1 MASKAQRIQYLT
13 IGLCEGFVD
22 MLWLQ
27 EYKFKKKNK
36 TFITMSDNVKNT
48 CKEINTF
55 LKKNESGGGLAP
67 KDLSKIGKAVDEM
80 KANYLIEGKC
90 FTKMMGLAIAV
101 DMVVYQIHLTNGTKQ
116 KLFEKLLAK
125 MNYLV
130 KYFDKSRKWEDKDD
144 LCLRAAENLRGSME
158 K

>member
-1 MASKAQRIQYLT
+1 MASKAQKIQYLT
-13 IGLCEGFVD
+13 VGLCEGFVD

-55 LKKNESGGGLAP
+55 LKKNESGGGLTS
-67 KDLSKIGKAVDEM
+67 KDLSKIGEVVDEM

-101 DMVVYQIHLTNGTKQ
+101 DMVIYQIQLTNGKKQ
-116 KLFEKLLAK
+116 NLFKKLLMK

-130 KYFDKSRKWEDKDD
+130 KYFDKNEKWKDKDD
-144 LCLRAAENLRGSME
+144 LCLRAAENLRKSMI